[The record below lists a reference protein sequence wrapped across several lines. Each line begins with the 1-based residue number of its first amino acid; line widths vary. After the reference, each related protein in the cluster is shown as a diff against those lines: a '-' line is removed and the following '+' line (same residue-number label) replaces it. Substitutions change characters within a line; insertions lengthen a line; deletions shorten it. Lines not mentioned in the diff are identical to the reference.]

1 MTDAGFYDD
10 HFLTPPAEN
19 DGVKTSTLLLVG
31 LFHLAMAGLL
41 LNSWTPAQQDE
52 PKLSTIKI
60 QMLRLSKPVPEIKPV
75 EPVPM
80 TIPEPVQPEFEP
92 TPVAQ
97 KTPEPKTVVE
107 NELAYKRVEEK
118 KPIPKEVKPEPIKPK
133 LEKPE
138 KKVVEKVVKQPEK
151 QIIKPAESV
160 TKTPLPQQATAIET
174 ASKSKDIQDTVQSAS
189 NAETFSVERYKPIE
203 KQAPDYPRGALR
215 KGLEGDCTV
224 RYTVNSK
231 GMVESPEVVANCHP
245 LFKKPSL
252 EAAKTFRYK
261 PRVVNG
267 QAVAVQNVHNTFEYR
282 IH

>member
-75 EPVPM
+75 EPVPL
-80 TIPEPVQPEFEP
+80 TIPEPTQPVFDPPPVVQKPEP
-92 TPVAQ
+92 TPVVQ
-97 KTPEPKTVVE
+97 
-107 NELAYKRVEEK
+107 NELAFKRVEEK
-118 KPIPKEVKPEPIKPK
+118 PIPEKVTPKPI
-133 LEKPE
+133 
-138 KKVVEKVVKQPEK
+138 KQKQAEPEK
-151 QIIKPAESV
+151 QIVEKTIQQPEKPSKPALAQQ
-160 TKTPLPQQATAIET
+160 TKTT
-174 ASKSKDIQDTVQSAS
+174 ASAAKTPVKQDVIASAEAS
-189 NAETFSVERYKPIE
+189 EPFSVERYKPIE
-203 KQAPDYPRGALR
+203 KQAPEYPRGALR

-224 RYTVNSK
+224 RYTVNTQGK
-231 GMVESPEVVANCHP
+231 VETPEVLENCHP

-252 EAAKTFRYK
+252 EAAKTFRYS
-261 PRVVNG
+261 PRMVNG
-267 QAVAVQNVHNTFEYR
+267 NAVAVNNILNTFEYR
-282 IH
+282 INQ

>member
-10 HFLTPPAEN
+10 RFLTPPAEN

-41 LNSWTPAQQDE
+41 LNSWSPAQQDE

-60 QMLRLSKPVPEIKPV
+60 QMLRLSKPVPDIKPV

-80 TIPEPVQPEFEP
+80 TIPEPVQPVFEP
-92 TPVAQ
+92 TPVAP
-97 KTPEPKTVVE
+97 KKPEPKPVVE
-107 NELAYKRVEEK
+107 NELTFKRVEEK
-118 KPIPKEVKPEPIKPK
+118 KPTSKKEVKPK

-138 KKVVEKVVKQPEK
+138 KKVVEKVVKQLEK
-151 QIIKPAESV
+151 RVSQPAETLPKPALAHQSKPID
-160 TKTPLPQQATAIET
+160 TAAKTPVKQYDSLNDD
-174 ASKSKDIQDTVQSAS
+174 AS
-189 NAETFSVERYKPIE
+189 ETFSVERYKPIE
-203 KQAPDYPRGALR
+203 KQAPEYPRGPLR

-224 RYTVNSK
+224 RYTVNAK
-231 GMVESPEVVANCHP
+231 GDVESPEVLANCHP

-252 EAAKTFRYK
+252 EAAKTFRYS
-261 PRVVNG
+261 PRMVNG
-267 QAVAVQNVHNTFEYR
+267 HAVAVNNVHNTFEYR

>member
-1 MTDAGFYDD
+1 MTDAGFYD
-10 HFLTPPAEN
+10 HRFLTPPAESAGIN
-19 DGVKTSTLLLVG
+19 TSTLLLVS
-31 LFHLAMAGLL
+31 LFHLAIAGLL
-41 LNSWTPAQQDE
+41 LNSWTQAAQHEE
-52 PKLSTIKI
+52 PKVNTIKI
-60 QMLRLSKPVPEIKPV
+60 QMLKLPKPIQPEIKPV
-75 EPVPM
+75 EPVPAP
-80 TIPEPVQPEFEP
+80 IPEPVQP
-92 TPVAQ
+92 TPVIQ
-97 KTPEPKTVVE
+97 KKPEPKPVVE
-107 NELAYKRVEEK
+107 NELAFKRIEE

-151 QIIKPAESV
+151 PIAPPAETV
-160 TKTPLPQQATAIET
+160 TKIPLREQIKTIET
-174 ASKSKDIQDTVQSAS
+174 ASKSMDMQDTAQSTS
-189 NAETFSVERYKPIE
+189 NTEAFSVERYKPIE

-261 PRVVNG
+261 PRMVNG
-267 QAVAVQNVHNTFEYR
+267 QPVAVPNVHNTFEYR

>member
-1 MTDAGFYDD
+1 MNDAGFYDD
-10 HFLTPPAEN
+10 RFLTPPAEN

-41 LNSWTPAQQDE
+41 LNSWTPARQDE

-80 TIPEPVQPEFEP
+80 AIPEPVQPVFEP

-97 KTPEPKTVVE
+97 KTPEPKPVVE
-107 NELAYKRVEEK
+107 NELAFKRVEEK
-118 KPIPKEVKPEPIKPK
+118 PKEVKPEPIKQK
-133 LEKPE
+133 IEKPE
-138 KKVVEKVVKQPEK
+138 KKVFEKVVKQPEK
-151 QIIKPAESV
+151 QFVQPAETLPSPALAQQAK
-160 TKTPLPQQATAIET
+160 TIDTAAKTPV
-174 ASKSKDIQDTVQSAS
+174 KQDAPPSADTS
-189 NAETFSVERYKPIE
+189 EAFSVERYKPIE
-203 KQAPDYPRGALR
+203 KQAPEYPRGALR

-224 RYTVNSK
+224 RYTVNTK
-231 GMVESPEVVANCHP
+231 GEVESPEVLANCHP

-252 EAAKTFRYK
+252 EAAKTFRYS
-261 PRVVNG
+261 PRMVNG
-267 QAVAVQNVHNTFEYR
+267 NAVAVNNVHNTFEYR

>member
-10 HFLTPPAEN
+10 RFLTPPAESA
-19 DGVKTSTLLLVG
+19 GIKTSTLLLVG
-31 LFHLAMAGLL
+31 LFHLAIAGLL
-41 LNSWTPAQQDE
+41 LNSWTQAAQQEE
-52 PKLSTIKI
+52 PKVNTIKI
-60 QMLRLSKPVPEIKPV
+60 QMLKLPKPIQPEIKPV
-75 EPVPM
+75 EPVSVP
-80 TIPEPVQPEFEP
+80 IPEPIQP
-92 TPVAQ
+92 TPIV
-97 KTPEPKTVVE
+97 KKKPEPKPVVE
-107 NELAYKRVEEK
+107 NELAFKRVEE

-133 LEKPE
+133 IEKPE
-138 KKVVEKVVKQPEK
+138 KKVVEKVVKQSEK
-151 QIIKPAESV
+151 PIAPPAEPV
-160 TKTPLPQQATAIET
+160 TKTPLREQIKTLET
-174 ASKSKDIQDTVQSAS
+174 ASKSTDMQDTVQNTRNTEA
-189 NAETFSVERYKPIE
+189 FSVERYKPIE

-261 PRVVNG
+261 PRIVNG
-267 QAVAVQNVHNTFEYR
+267 QAVAVQNIHNTFEYR